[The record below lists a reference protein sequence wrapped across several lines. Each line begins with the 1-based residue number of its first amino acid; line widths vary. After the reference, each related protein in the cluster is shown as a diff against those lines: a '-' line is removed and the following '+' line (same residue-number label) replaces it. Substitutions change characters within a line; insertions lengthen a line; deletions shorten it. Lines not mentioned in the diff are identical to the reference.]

1 MSSATDTRPPM
12 PAGSASGDVKIN
24 LNRVAVTIAVCSGLV
39 ALAGAWFLLPYR
51 VDAVEKRTTV
61 VEQKLDA
68 QQQLL
73 IRIDENVKLLRRADR
88 SNP

>member
-1 MSSATDTRPPM
+1 MTTTANHES
-12 PAGSASGDVKIN
+12 GSTGEISIN
-24 LNRVAVTIAVCSGLV
+24 LNRVALAIGVASGLI

-51 VDAVEKRTTV
+51 VDAVEKRTSA

-73 IRIDENVKLLRRADR
+73 IRIDENVKLLR
-88 SNP
+88 NQK